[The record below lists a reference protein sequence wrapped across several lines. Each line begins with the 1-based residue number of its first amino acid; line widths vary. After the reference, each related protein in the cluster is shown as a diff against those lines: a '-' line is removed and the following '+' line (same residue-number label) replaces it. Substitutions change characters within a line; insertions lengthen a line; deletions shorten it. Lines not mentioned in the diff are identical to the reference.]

1 MDRILPRKFNYFT
14 SDLGLPQTS
23 KKPGKDANNVGDSLK
38 FEKPPGKSRKVFWP
52 GNREFCFCV
61 NEEQPLL
68 FKPICVACLLGKW
81 LQPCVRPNGKTI
93 TSHDSQKEG
102 LFETKIPKNLKVL
115 KRFHFVHW
123 FQIWIH
129 IFDPSNDLQ
138 MQVNFHFH
146 WFMLCKMLFIILKQT
161 KTSHYEVAW
170 FLMKF
175 ATIWW

>member
-23 KKPGKDANNVGDSLK
+23 KKPGKVANNVGDSLK

-93 TSHDSQKEG
+93 TSDAG
-102 LFETKIPKNLKVL
+102 IFGNLFYDQSISWLGS
-115 KRFHFVHW
+115 HF
-123 FQIWIH
+123 
-129 IFDPSNDLQ
+129 L
-138 MQVNFHFH
+138 
-146 WFMLCKMLFIILKQT
+146 
-161 KTSHYEVAW
+161 E
-170 FLMKF
+170 
-175 ATIWW
+175 